1 MNRVST
7 IGRTARGAAAR
18 EVSGRHPSRFQSG
31 DVLVLVAF
39 LILAVIVFCA
49 LFPSSLAPHGPNE
62 QEITLRLKPPGWMH
76 GGSAS
81 YPLGTDQL
89 GRDVF
94 SRVIYGARI
103 SLIVALSALAIS
115 GTIGVTIGL
124 LAGYYGGRLDDWI
137 MRVAD
142 IQLSIPYVLLAIAII
157 VVIGTSTQ
165 NVVLVLALYGWVVY
179 ARLARGQTL
188 SLREREFIQAYR
200 AMGARDWRI
209 IVQHILPNLL
219 SAVIVVGSLE
229 LAGIIT
235 LESSLS
241 FLGLGIQPPTVSWGV
256 MLADGRT
263 YLLGGAWWVV
273 TFPGAAITLT
283 VLSINVLADWLRD
296 VLDPRLKV

>member
-1 MNRVST
+1 MKAPITSHST
-7 IGRTARGAAAR
+7 GPDVAVRELTGRRL
-18 EVSGRHPSRFQSG
+18 SRFQSG
-31 DVLVLVAF
+31 DVLVLLAF
-39 LILAVIVFCA
+39 LTLAMIVVCA
-49 LFPSSLAPHGPNE
+49 LFPSQLAPHEPNE
-62 QEITLRLKPPGWMH
+62 QDITLRLKPPGWME
-76 GGSAS
+76 GGSS
-81 YPLGTDQL
+81 VNPLGTDQL
-89 GRDVF
+89 GRDIL
-94 SRVIYGARI
+94 SRVIHGARI
-103 SLIVALSALAIS
+103 SFIVAFSALLIS
-115 GTIGVTIGL
+115 GTIGLTIGL

-137 MRVAD
+137 MRIAD

-157 VVIGTSTQ
+157 VVIGTSTR

-188 SLREREFIQAYR
+188 SLRERDFIQAYR

-209 IVQHILPNLL
+209 IFQHVLPNLL

-241 FLGLGIQPPTVSWGV
+241 FLGLGIQPPTISWGV

-273 TFPGAAITLT
+273 TVPGVAITLT
-283 VLSINVLADWLRD
+283 VLSINVIGDWLRD

>member
-1 MNRVST
+1 MS
-7 IGRTARGAAAR
+7 GPRTPNPTAPGAAVRAVTGHR
-18 EVSGRHPSRFQSG
+18 LSRVQSG
-31 DVLVLVAF
+31 DVLVLLAF
-39 LILAVIVFCA
+39 LILAMIVFCA
-49 LFPSSLAPHGPNE
+49 LFPSYLAPHKPND
-62 QEITLRLKPPGWMH
+62 QEITLRLKPPGWME
-76 GGSAS
+76 GGSPAH
-81 YPLGTDQL
+81 PFGTDQL
-89 GRDVF
+89 GRDIF
-94 SRVIYGARI
+94 SRVIHGARI
-103 SLIVALSALAIS
+103 SLIVALSALVIS

-124 LAGYYGGRLDDWI
+124 LAGYYGGRVDDWI
-137 MRVAD
+137 MRIAD
-142 IQLSIPYVLLAIAII
+142 VQLSIPYVLLAIAII

-209 IVQHILPNLL
+209 ILQHVLPNLL

-273 TFPGAAITLT
+273 TFPGVAITLT